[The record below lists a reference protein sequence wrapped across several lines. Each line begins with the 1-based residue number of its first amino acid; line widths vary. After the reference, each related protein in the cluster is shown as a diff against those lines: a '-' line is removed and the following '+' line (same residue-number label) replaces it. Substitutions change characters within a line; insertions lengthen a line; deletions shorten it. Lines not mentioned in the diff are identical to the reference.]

1 MANLRNLKKG
11 IAENADVL
19 ISELWYKSVCN
30 NSDPQKTSELIVRA
44 AAFKREFI
52 KRANHIDAKDDPKAV
67 KSYFAKLYADM
78 KVELTSMIDEINK
91 L

>member
-19 ISELWYKSVCN
+19 IEELWFKNIYRD
-30 NSDPQKTSELIVRA
+30 SDPKKTSELIVRA

-52 KRANHIDAKDDPKAV
+52 RRANHIDAKNDPKAV
-67 KSYFAKLYADM
+67 KAYFSKLYDDM
-78 KVELTSMIDEINK
+78 KTELVAIIDEINK